1 MIETLIYNTLLASTA
16 ITRIVGTRI
25 YALEVPEDTTLP
37 ALSYRI
43 VSAVSSPTFATSG
56 MTKYR
61 VQIDCWAD
69 GKTQGYSQAVALRD
83 AVISSLNGYID
94 AYMSSFSAS
103 ISDQFEHELLQYV
116 CSCDF
121 YILSTL

>member
-56 MTKYR
+56 MTRYR
-61 VQIDCWAD
+61 VQINCWALS
-69 GKTQGYSQAVALRD
+69 YAQAVALRD
-83 AVISSLNGYID
+83 AVISSLDGYTD
-94 AYMSSFSAS
+94 AYMTSFSTS
-103 ISDQFEHELLQYV
+103 MSDGFAHELLQYI
-116 CSCDF
+116 CICEF